1 METFVLSRD
10 LNDSFKNLIISPT
23 TESNEKSTQLNDKSS
38 DYLYSN
44 KPYLFALKSS
54 KNTAYNTDY
63 NDHQ

>member
-1 METFVLSRD
+1 MDTFVLNQD
-10 LNDSFKNLIISPT
+10 LNDSFQNLEISPT

-44 KPYLFALKSS
+44 KPYFFSLKSS

-63 NDHQ
+63 NNHQ